1 MRTRSVRSLVY
12 LAGGVGLIVSIFA
25 ALEYYEASLRRL
37 CTISSFFSCA
47 TVDVSGR
54 TTTLG
59 LPDFLWGVGGF
70 VLILVVAGLA
80 ERWPRDR
87 RYAYALLGVTTL
99 GVAFSLYFLYVQL
112 VEIGAL
118 CVVCATADVFGW
130 IAWAGA
136 IALVRAPSSSADS
149 DGPADAEDAG

>member
-1 MRTRSVRSLVY
+1 MRVRSVRSLVY

-25 ALEYYEASLRRL
+25 ALEYYEGSLRRL

-136 IALVRAPSSSADS
+136 IALVRAPSSAADS
-149 DGPADAEDAG
+149 DGSADAKDGG

>member
-25 ALEYYEASLRRL
+25 ALEYYEGSLRRL

-149 DGPADAEDAG
+149 DGSADAKDGG